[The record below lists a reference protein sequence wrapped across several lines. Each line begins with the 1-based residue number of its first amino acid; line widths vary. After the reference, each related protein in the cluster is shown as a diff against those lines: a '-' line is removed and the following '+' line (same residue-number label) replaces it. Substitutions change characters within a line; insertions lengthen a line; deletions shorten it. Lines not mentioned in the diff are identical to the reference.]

1 MAQDDQPIHIEHVD
15 GAEGADRLSAILK
28 AIAEAQDRERISI
41 GDLLQALKRRA
52 LGALMFIFA
61 AVTALPMPPGVST
74 IVGAPL
80 VFLTAQLMLGMK
92 PWLPKFITDRSLS
105 RVDFSRVVA
114 KASPWLARAEAVM
127 KPRYVFLAQRPA
139 VHVVGFVAFVMAI
152 ILLGPVF
159 LGNMAPSIVICIIA
173 LGLIERDGLW
183 ISIGV
188 VAGIV
193 TAIFL
198 IAFYWLLISWGI
210 SFVISFFGWGA
221 PPAPMPEMP
230 AG

>member
-1 MAQDDQPIHIEHVD
+1 M
-15 GAEGADRLSAILK
+15 
-28 AIAEAQDRERISI
+28 
-41 GDLLQALKRRA
+41 
-52 LGALMFIFA
+52 
-61 AVTALPMPPGVST
+61 
-74 IVGAPL
+74 
-80 VFLTAQLMLGMK
+80 
-92 PWLPKFITDRSLS
+92 
-105 RVDFSRVVA
+105 
-114 KASPWLARAEAVM
+114 
-127 KPRYVFLAQRPA
+127 
-139 VHVVGFVAFVMAI
+139 
-152 ILLGPVF
+152 
-159 LGNMAPSIVICIIA
+159 NCIIA

>member
-1 MAQDDQPIHIEHVD
+1 MADDDPIHLEHVD
-15 GAEGADRLSAILK
+15 AAEGADRLSAILA

-41 GDLLQALKRRA
+41 GDLLEALKRRA

-80 VFLTAQLMLGMK
+80 VFLTAQLMLGMNA
-92 PWLPKFITDRSLS
+92 WLPKVITNRSLS
-105 RVDFSRVVA
+105 RIDFSRVVA
-114 KASPWLARAEAVM
+114 KASPWLARAEGIM
-127 KPRYVFLAQRPA
+127 KPRFVFLAQRPA
-139 VHVVGFVAFVMAI
+139 IYVVGFVAFVMAI

-173 LGLIERDGLW
+173 LGLLERDGLW
-183 ISIGV
+183 IAIGV
-188 VAGIV
+188 VAGIA

-198 IAFYWLLISWGI
+198 IGFYWLLISWGI
-210 SFVISFFGWGA
+210 SLVASFFGWGA
-221 PPAPMPEMP
+221 PPPPMPEVP